1 MMTMA
6 LETVVRILQV
16 YMTQEL
22 LPVEDPV
29 TLMRALWAAFH
40 GVVSLYL
47 LGHFSSFEEAKKAFE
62 RTVQAMIG
70 TFGPGTPPA
79 VS

>member
-1 MMTMA
+1 MA
-6 LETVVRILQV
+6 LETVVRILQAS
-16 YMTQEL
+16 MTQGL

-29 TLMRALWAAFH
+29 SLTRALWAAFQ

-47 LGHFSSFEEAKKAFE
+47 LGHFSSFEEAKQAFE

-70 TFGPGTPPA
+70 SFGRGTPPA

>member
-40 GVVSLYL
+40 GGVW
-47 LGHFSSFEEAKKAFE
+47 
-62 RTVQAMIG
+62 
-70 TFGPGTPPA
+70 
-79 VS
+79 

>member
-1 MMTMA
+1 MA
-6 LETVVRILQV
+6 LETVVRILQA
-16 YMTQEL
+16 YMMQGL

-29 TLMRALWAAFH
+29 TLTRALWAPFRE
-40 GVVSLYL
+40 VVSLYL
-47 LGHFSSFEEAKKAFE
+47 LGHFSSLEEAKQAFE

-70 TFGPGTPPA
+70 LFGPGTLPA